1 VKLRR
6 GKKKQIHKV
15 YQLKKIEK
23 KKKVKEYI
31 PEHGREEKELRRGE
45 KRKKWIL
52 MFFTYG
58 KEEEEEKKERSPV
71 CCEIKNSRFYMGRFT
86 DK

>member
-31 PEHGREEKELRRGE
+31 LEHGREEKELRREE

-58 KEEEEEKKERSPV
+58 KERILGFIWGV
-71 CCEIKNSRFYMGRFT
+71 LLTNN
-86 DK
+86 

>member
-1 VKLRR
+1 MKLRR

-31 PEHGREEKELRRGE
+31 LEHGREEKELRREE
-45 KRKKWIL
+45 KEMDIDVFYIWERRRKKRR
-52 MFFTYG
+52 
-58 KEEEEEKKERSPV
+58 KEP
-71 CCEIKNSRFYMGRFT
+71 CLL
-86 DK
+86 

>member
-1 VKLRR
+1 MKLRR

-31 PEHGREEKELRRGE
+31 LEHGREEKELRREE

-58 KEEEEEKKERSPV
+58 KEEERSPV

-86 DK
+86 DE

>member
-1 VKLRR
+1 MKLRR

-31 PEHGREEKELRRGE
+31 LEHGREEKELRREE

-52 MFFTYG
+52 MFFTYE
-58 KEEEEEKKERSPV
+58 KEKEKEKERSYV